1 MRWYLCIVGY
11 LFIFS
16 TFLMFIVP
24 HDTELSP
31 RQIMKYGAQLFYKWR
46 KGYLL
51 IALLTTVV
59 IAGFM
64 YLSGDLNSLT
74 PAAHAGVDVDADG
87 NPIDDEPIVDAVDV
101 ANAQSNAAEL
111 APSVPVPPTMI
122 PTAAVQG
129 SLDAV
134 PYGASETDASDLNP
148 STTLSKLSDINPL
161 SIMIAIG
168 QTILSV
174 LITTIL
180 GLSTVYYTKQL
191 TTEDETSVWRALG
204 DAIKNSIKLITSD
217 IVQLFLALRLPLLVA
232 ITLLLLGVALYS
244 SIDFLHM
251 GIPKTSSDVFF
262 QIISLLWFFIITIR
276 FIKNSL
282 SLLFTKYVAVFEG
295 KFFRAGYLQ
304 SSSLVQGRRW
314 SIFYRLV
321 VIMCVYMIIVAALM
335 TLLAMLQKAL
345 SSGMLYGSLDVLSSF
360 KLLFDSFGIVVLSLC
375 GSLITCVIAVRYL
388 NLTHR
393 QSSSLISTDLNSS
406 SPSL

>member
-1 MRWYLCIVGY
+1 
-11 LFIFS
+11 
-16 TFLMFIVP
+16 
-24 HDTELSP
+24 
-31 RQIMKYGAQLFYKWR
+31 
-46 KGYLL
+46 
-51 IALLTTVV
+51 
-59 IAGFM
+59 M

-204 DAIKNSIKLITSD
+204 DATKNFLKLMISD
-217 IVQLFLALRLPLLVA
+217 IVQFFLALRLPLLVG
-232 ITLLLLGVALYS
+232 IVLPLLGMATYS
-244 SIDFLHM
+244 VIAFLNI
-251 GIPKTSSDVFF
+251 GSS
-262 QIISLLWFFIITIR
+262 
-276 FIKNSL
+276 K
-282 SLLFTKYVAVFEG
+282 
-295 KFFRAGYLQ
+295 
-304 SSSLVQGRRW
+304 
-314 SIFYRLV
+314 
-321 VIMCVYMIIVAALM
+321 
-335 TLLAMLQKAL
+335 
-345 SSGMLYGSLDVLSSF
+345 VLSDLIIQIPA
-360 KLLFDSFGIVVLSLC
+360 LL
-375 GSLITCVIAVRYL
+375 
-388 NLTHR
+388 
-393 QSSSLISTDLNSS
+393 
-406 SPSL
+406 